1 MQRNKSLLGFT
12 LLTALTMCSCYH
24 DFAKGGGGGGGG
36 GGSNKV
42 SVVLTANNPP
52 LTLGLL
58 SFKVVP
64 TSVTLAPGT
73 GSQTTLSINNG
84 NGFAYDLARLQSD
97 SGFLGTATTVPNG
110 TITTITVMIASV
122 QVTFF
127 NGTTF
132 ALTNPACAVGAVC
145 VATFAGP
152 FTASVTTSQAI
163 SGNTGLSININLGNT
178 MVINGSSLSVTFSST
193 NTLTVSTLPRQNANL
208 AAGQLDLI
216 EDITGTVTLSG
227 SNVTITPA
235 GVVNRPPITAV
246 TNASTVLDEDPT
258 LTLCVTPTQGTVSS
272 CVSANQ
278 AASMDAVLNSDGT
291 FTAQEIE
298 PLLASPVVD
307 TVEGVVTSIAS
318 TSQTQF
324 TMIVTDIIPASSSS
338 KIGGLTVG
346 VPLRV
351 NLAAGPAFHVD
362 SKGLG
367 VSASFPASYGQF
379 TNGTNTT
386 ALKVGQE
393 VAVHVPSFTAAS
405 GTTPASA
412 NSVDSVTLRWSRF
425 FAPISTT
432 GSAQFNVASLP
443 SYFGFTPASALGVEI
458 FTGTQGTK
466 GVTNLDG
473 VASGSP
479 PAATPPVGIR
489 GLYIEDPA
497 NTLIPAFFAAK
508 VRQH

>member
-1 MQRNKSLLGFT
+1 
-12 LLTALTMCSCYH
+12 MCSCYH
-24 DFAKGGGGGGGG
+24 QFAKGGGGGGG

-42 SVVLTANNPP
+42 SVVLTASNPP

-64 TSVTLAPGT
+64 TSVSLAPST
-73 GSQTTLSINNG
+73 GSQTTLSINGG
-84 NGFAYDLARLQSD
+84 NGFAYDLVSLQSD
-97 SGFLGTATTVPNG
+97 SGFLGTAATVPNG
-110 TITTITVMIASV
+110 TITTITITIASV
-122 QVTFF
+122 QVAFL

-163 SGNTGLSININLGNT
+163 SGNTGLSLNINLGNT
-178 MVINGSSLSVTFSST
+178 MVINGSSLSVTFSSP
-193 NTLTVSTLPRQNANL
+193 NTVTVVTLPRQNSNL

-216 EDITGTVTLSG
+216 EDITGAVTLSG
-227 SNVTITPA
+227 TNVTVTPA
-235 GVVNRPPITAV
+235 TVVSHPAITAV
-246 TNASTVLDEDPT
+246 TNASTVLDKDPS
-258 LTLCVTPTQGTVSS
+258 LTLCATPTQGSVSS

-278 AASMDAVLNSDGT
+278 AASMDAILNSDGT

-298 PLLASPVVD
+298 PLLASPIVD
-307 TVEGVVTSIAS
+307 TVEGVITSITS

-324 TMIVTDIIPASSSS
+324 TMVVTNIIPASSSS
-338 KIGGLTVG
+338 KIGGLTIG
-346 VPLRV
+346 VPLTV
-351 NLAAGPAFHVD
+351 NLAVGPVFRVD
-362 SKGLG
+362 SKGLPI
-367 VSASFPASYGQF
+367 SNAFPTSYGQF

-386 ALKVGQE
+386 ALKLGQE
-393 VAVHVPSFTAAS
+393 VAIHVPSFTAAS
-405 GTTPASA
+405 GTTPAAA

-425 FAPISTT
+425 TAPIATT
-432 GSAQFNVASLP
+432 GTLQFNVDSLP
-443 SYFGFTPASALGVEI
+443 SYFGFTPASTLGVEI
-458 FTGTQGTK
+458 FGGTQGTQ

-473 VASGSP
+473 VANGNS
-479 PAATPPVGIR
+479 PAATPAVGIR
-489 GLYIEDPA
+489 ALYIEDPT